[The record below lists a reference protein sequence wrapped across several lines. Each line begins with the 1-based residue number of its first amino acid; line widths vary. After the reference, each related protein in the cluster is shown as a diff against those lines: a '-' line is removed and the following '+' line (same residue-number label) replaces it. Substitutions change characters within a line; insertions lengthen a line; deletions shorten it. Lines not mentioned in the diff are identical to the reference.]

1 MAAQVDGLPPGL
13 QQDGTAALSY
23 LKDSEPVA
31 WLAAHADLSHRTKTA
46 SEFLFALSSEYAA
59 LCPLKRLLT
68 DNFDTEQIWQQ
79 IDLQAAPL
87 LASVRRRLRHIERNT
102 ESVVLLK
109 GHETLHERDTAG
121 RDARKRED
129 FEASQSE
136 PEEDEEEERDEEQE
150 TASGSEES
158 EEEGEKH
165 AVEDKFFKLKDME
178 KFLDEAEAPQGSA
191 SLLDHESDSSEA
203 EDEDEDMLMDDV
215 REDIEHNME
224 SEDEELKYEDFFAGG
239 SKKKKA
245 DGASQTDEPDHP
257 QSPTTQLEPLTAHEK
272 QIAKVQKRVE
282 QLEKANLDSKL
293 WTMQGE
299 VSALKRPKNS
309 ALEVELDFE
318 HNVRPPPVITEE
330 VTASLEDLIRNRI
343 AENNFDD
350 VQRKPSL
357 SLYAPKERM
366 ELDEK
371 KSQKGLAELYEA
383 DYMQKTGLA
392 SVSTT
397 PADETRKEATQL
409 FKALCIKLDALSHFH
424 FTPKP
429 VIEDMA
435 MRPDVPALAME
446 EVAPLMASDAQML
459 APEEVFTGEG
469 VVKAEAEL
477 SREERKRRRAR
488 KKEKAKVEKRQK
500 ELNKK
505 PGLATNQS
513 ENFKGASLQGKQKT
527 QQSHYAKST
536 KVFDLLDQTNKNGKK
551 QVVLQDL
558 HVPFLKL

>member
-1 MAAQVDGLPPGL
+1 MAAQVDGLPLGL

-87 LASVRRRLRHIERNT
+87 LASARRRLRHIERNT

-109 GHETLHERDTAG
+109 GHETLHERHTAG
-121 RDARKRED
+121 KDARKRED

-136 PEEDEEEERDEEQE
+136 PEEEEEEEEGE
-150 TASGSEES
+150 KEAARGGEES
-158 EEEGEKH
+158 EEEGEGH
-165 AVEDKFFKLKDME
+165 AVEDKFFKLRDME
-178 KFLDEAEAPQGSA
+178 RFLDEAEAPQDFA
-191 SLLDHESDSSEA
+191 SPLDHDGDSSEA
-203 EDEDEDMLMDDV
+203 EDEDEDMQMDDV
-215 REDIEHNME
+215 REDIEDNME
-224 SEDEELKYEDFFAGG
+224 GEDEELKYNDFFAGG

-245 DGASQTDEPDHP
+245 DGGSQTDEPDHP
-257 QSPTTQLEPLTAHEK
+257 QSPSTQLEPLTAHEK
-272 QIAKVQKRVE
+272 QIAKVQKRIE

-299 VSALKRPKNS
+299 VSAHKRPKNS

-350 VQRKPSL
+350 VQRKPFL
-357 SLYAPKERM
+357 PLYAPKERM
-366 ELDEK
+366 EMDEK

-392 SVSTT
+392 SASTT
-397 PADETRKEATQL
+397 PADEIRKEATQL

-459 APEEVFTGEG
+459 APEEVFKGEG

-500 ELNKK
+500 ELNNK
-505 PGLATNQS
+505 PGLTTNQLG
-513 ENFKGASLQGKQKT
+513 NFKGPSLQGKQKP

-551 QVVLQDL
+551 QVVFQDL
-558 HVPFLKL
+558 NVPFLKL